1 MERMFGLMADY
12 LSERT
17 GLDVEYVPSA
27 DYAAVV
33 SAFQRGDIQL
43 AWFGG
48 LTGVQAQ
55 VVTPG
60 SLAIAQRPRDAE
72 FHSVFVV
79 GPQVTAQALA
89 DLRGLSFTFG
99 SESST
104 SGHLMPRHFLQEAG
118 IDADADFAGPPG
130 YSGSHDTTY
139 KLVEAGTYQAG
150 ALNEAVWESAVTN
163 ARVDTTRV
171 RVIHRTPPYFDYHWA
186 VRGDLDDRFG
196 ADTRQKIEQA
206 LFELTGA
213 TGAEQAELLEL
224 FATDRFVPT
233 RNENYAAIR
242 SVAEGLGILR

>member
-17 GLDVEYVPSA
+17 GLRVEYVASA

-33 SAFQRGDIQL
+33 SAFQRGDVHL

-55 VVTPG
+55 AVTPG
-60 SLAIAQRPRDAE
+60 SAAIAQRPRDAE

-79 GPQVTAQALA
+79 GPQVTATTLGE
-89 DLRGLSFTFG
+89 LRGLSFTFG

-104 SGHLMPRHFLQEAG
+104 SGHLMPRHFLAEAG
-118 IDADADFAGPPG
+118 LDPDADFAGAPG
-130 YSGSHDTTY
+130 YSGSHDATY

-150 ALNEAVWESAVTN
+150 ALNEAVWESAVTD

-171 RVIHRTPPYFDYHWA
+171 RVMHRTPPYFDYHWA
-186 VRGDLDDRFG
+186 VRGDLDERFG
-196 ADTRQKIEQA
+196 EGTRQRIEQA
-206 LFELTGA
+206 LLELTA
-213 TGAEQAELLEL
+213 TMGTEQAELLEL